1 MRTYLIVLMSFL
13 FNAAL
18 LASGGASAAQALTTL
33 SAGGS
38 GVTVKATPRELQGGS
53 WEFDIAFDTH
63 SQDLKDDLMKT
74 ASLIA
79 GGKTHAPAG
88 WKGDPPGGHHRKGVL
103 RFDGIEPG
111 VKEIELRIARPGEP
125 KPRSFRWQLK

>member
-1 MRTYLIVLMSFL
+1 MRAYLIALSL
-13 FNAAL
+13 CFNALL
-18 LASGGASAAQALTTL
+18 LAAGGAAAAQNLPTL

-38 GVTVKATPRELQGGS
+38 GVTVKATPRTLAGGA

-63 SQDLKDDLMKT
+63 SQDLRDDLMKT
-74 ASLIA
+74 ASLVA
-79 GGKTHAPAG
+79 GGKAHTPAG

-103 RFDGIEPG
+103 AFDGIEPG
-111 VKEIELRIARPGEP
+111 VKAIELRIARPGEP